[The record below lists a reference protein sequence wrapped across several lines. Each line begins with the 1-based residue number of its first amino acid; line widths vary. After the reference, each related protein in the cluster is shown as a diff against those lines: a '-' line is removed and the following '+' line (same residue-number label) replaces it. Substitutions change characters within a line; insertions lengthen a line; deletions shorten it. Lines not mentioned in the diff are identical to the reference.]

1 MIDEKYRDAVPLLE
15 KAVPLIEKTGVKIV
29 ELRDRF
35 ARIVMPFEPN
45 INHIGIMYGGSLF
58 ILAEFSGGVI
68 YYVSFDTTKFY
79 PIVKEVSIRYRRPAT
94 TDVTLEVS
102 LEPGEVEMI
111 QQAAQKEGKK
121 RLDHGPRA
129 QRRPWRGL
137 QHCARNLA
145 VEEIPREYTINFY
158 KGAGVWQT

>member
-121 RLDHGPRA
+121 DWTMDLELKDAHGEVCSIVHGTL
-129 QRRPWRGL
+129 QLRRFPENT
-137 QHCARNLA
+137 Q
-145 VEEIPREYTINFY
+145 
-158 KGAGVWQT
+158 

>member
-35 ARIVMPFEPN
+35 ARIVMPFEPT

-121 RLDHGPRA
+121 DWTMDLELKDAHGEVCSIVHGTW
-129 QRRPWRGL
+129 QLRRFPENT
-137 QHCARNLA
+137 Q
-145 VEEIPREYTINFY
+145 
-158 KGAGVWQT
+158 

>member
-121 RLDHGPRA
+121 DWTMDLELKDAHGEVCSIVHGTW
-129 QRRPWRGL
+129 QLRRFPENT
-137 QHCARNLA
+137 Q
-145 VEEIPREYTINFY
+145 
-158 KGAGVWQT
+158 

>member
-102 LEPGEVEMI
+102 LEPGEVGMI

-121 RLDHGPRA
+121 DWTMDLELKDAHGEVCSIVHGTW
-129 QRRPWRGL
+129 QLRRFPENT
-137 QHCARNLA
+137 Q
-145 VEEIPREYTINFY
+145 
-158 KGAGVWQT
+158 

>member
-102 LEPGEVEMI
+102 LEPAEVETI

-121 RLDHGPRA
+121 DWTMDFELKDAHGEVCSIVHGTW
-129 QRRPWRGL
+129 QLRRFPENT
-137 QHCARNLA
+137 Q
-145 VEEIPREYTINFY
+145 
-158 KGAGVWQT
+158 